1 MAARRQ
7 RRLVT
12 LDDFLAAAK
21 ETARRIREDN
31 IDVERLIEKLAE
43 SAAMR
48 AAEHAAARCR
58 EPDKIAELVARE
70 VAKTLGA
77 QLGELVRALEA
88 LGSEVS
94 RLREELRSV
103 NEKLARIEAAGRV
116 DTQRNRDPQLPAWA
130 KRLLRLLDNTPYVK
144 LHEAGVD
151 PRVVR
156 SSLSILERLDA
167 VLVETS
173 TGVYLVKSGEWR
185 RLLQRL
191 SAIKQRDEE
200 EALRAAGELAEVV
213 EALLRDNMLYFNNG
227 WRVLRDAVLEPP
239 RPGLGSSTGA

>member
-31 IDVERLIEKLAE
+31 VDVERLIEKLAE
-43 SAAMR
+43 SAARR
-48 AAEHAAARCR
+48 AAEHAAALCG
-58 EPDKIAELVARE
+58 EPERMAELVARE

-77 QLGELVRALEA
+77 QLGELAKALEA

-94 RLREELRSV
+94 RLREELKSV
-103 NEKLARIEAAGRV
+103 NERLARLEAMSRA
-116 DTQRNRDPQLPAWA
+116 DAQRSRDPQLPAWA
-130 KRLLRLLDNTPYVK
+130 KKLLRLLDNAPYVK
-144 LHEAGVD
+144 LHETGID
-151 PRVVR
+151 PRMVR
-156 SSLSILERLDA
+156 SSLSILGRLDA

-173 TGVYLVKSGEWR
+173 TGVYLVKSSEWR

-191 SAIKQRDEE
+191 TAIKQRDEE
-200 EALRAAGELAEVV
+200 EALRAAGELAEIV
-213 EALLRDNMLYFNNG
+213 EALLRDNLLYFNNG